1 MASMAEIGEK
11 AFLRGLLP
19 QLHQADGFVNGFGH
33 DASILDLG
41 LERYLAFKID
51 RAPTPVALT
60 RGWCDH
66 KVWGRLAVVANISDL
81 LASGASPR
89 ALMLSLV
96 VPREY
101 DSQAVADI
109 VAGCQES
116 CEQHGV
122 AFVGGDTKEGTAV
135 QVVGA
140 AIGTVDKSFYLGR
153 KSASP
158 GDHLVVAGKLGA
170 FAGAMSLL
178 DADVVS
184 ARQKMSLLSTL
195 TLPTAR
201 TLEATYLTTTKLPH
215 AACDLSDGLADA
227 IGIFCSPGIGI
238 TIDVANLPLHE
249 NVVEAAATL
258 GMMAHKFAF
267 SVGDWA
273 ITYLVSGSNIDRL
286 FRDAPPGLELFDLG
300 CFDDSGLIQLRMEN
314 GEKQL
319 IPATINEHFRSRLE
333 DDAEY
338 LSSLLSEKKE
348 EHSI

>member
-19 QLHQADGFVNGFGH
+19 QLHQADCFVNGFGH

-41 LERYLAFKID
+41 LEQYLAFKID
-51 RAPTPVALT
+51 RAPKPVALT

-96 VPREY
+96 LPREY
-101 DSQAVADI
+101 EAEAVTEI

-122 AFVGGDTKEGTAV
+122 AFVGGDTKEGVAV

-140 AIGTVDKSFYLGR
+140 ALGTVDKNFYLGR
-153 KSASP
+153 RAALP
-158 GDHLVVAGKLGA
+158 GDHLVVAGRLGA
-170 FAGAMSLL
+170 FAGAISLL
-178 DADVVS
+178 DAD
-184 ARQKMSLLSTL
+184 LLSVQQ
-195 TLPTAR
+195 R
-201 TLEATYLTTTKLPH
+201 EALLWSLTTPKARVAEAAYIRDAKLAH

-227 IGIFCSPGIGI
+227 LSIFCGEGIGI
-238 TIDVANLPLHE
+238 TIDEAKLPLHE
-249 NVVEAAATL
+249 NAALAAVEL
-258 GMMAHKFAF
+258 GSKAHRYAF

-273 ITYLVSGSNIDRL
+273 IAYLVSESDIDRL
-286 FRDAPPGLELFDLG
+286 FREAPAGVELFDLG
-300 CFDDSGLIQLRMEN
+300 CFDDSKLIQLRMTD
-314 GEKQL
+314 GSKQP
-319 IPATINEHFRSRLE
+319 IPSTINEHFRSRLE
-333 DDAEY
+333 DDTDY
-338 LSSLLSEKKE
+338 IGSLLGS
-348 EHSI
+348 